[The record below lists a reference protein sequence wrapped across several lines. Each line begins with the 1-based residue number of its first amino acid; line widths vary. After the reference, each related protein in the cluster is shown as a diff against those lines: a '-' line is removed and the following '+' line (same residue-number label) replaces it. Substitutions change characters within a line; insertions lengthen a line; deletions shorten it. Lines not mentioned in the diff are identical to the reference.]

1 LISFDKLVSE
11 FRRIGL
17 SNGDVLLVHSSFK
30 SFGGVEG
37 GPQTVIDALMN
48 VLGSEGTLIIPRF
61 NFDFSTYGTTWDVR
75 STPSHMGII
84 SEFVRKDPRSKKVFH
99 PIYPFSIIGKYADE
113 LIKHRYKGGYS
124 KDSIFHQL
132 LVYDAKIIQI
142 DKVYKST
149 TLIHHAEEIL
159 KVDYKY
165 YKNFTGYVI
174 DENGKKYEDT
184 FNLYVRKINEGYVTD
199 VLPIGKILED
209 DGVMKIDKIA
219 DATIWYMKA
228 RDVYDCTVKA
238 IQKNPHVLCKIIP
251 PTEENKFLIKN
262 YSETLKFNK
271 DYVDKRLSDD
281 KMKKN

>member
-1 LISFDKLVSE
+1 MISFDKLVSE

-17 SNGDVLLVHSSFK
+17 SNSDVLLVHSSFK

-48 VLGSEGTLIIPRF
+48 VLGSEGTLIVPRF

-184 FNLYVRKINEGYVTD
+184 FNLYVRKIDEGYVTD

-209 DGVMKIDKIA
+209 EGVMNIDRIA

-228 RDVYDCTVKA
+228 RDVYDCTVKS

-281 KMKKN
+281 GMKKD

>member
-48 VLGSEGTLIIPRF
+48 VLGSEGTLIVPRF

-184 FNLYVRKINEGYVTD
+184 FNLYVRKIDEGYVTD

-209 DGVMKIDKIA
+209 EGVMNIDRIA

-228 RDVYDCTVKA
+228 RDVYDCTVKS

-281 KMKKN
+281 GMKKD

>member
-1 LISFDKLVSE
+1 MISFDKLVSE

-48 VLGSEGTLIIPRF
+48 VLGSEGTLIVPRF

-165 YKNFTGYVI
+165 YKNFKGYVI

>member
-1 LISFDKLVSE
+1 MISFDKLVFE
-11 FRRIGL
+11 FKRIGL
-17 SNGDVLLVHSSFK
+17 SIGDVVLVHSSFK

-37 GPQTVIDALMN
+37 GPQTVIDALIK
-48 VLGSEGTLIIPRF
+48 VLGDEGTLIVPRF

-84 SEFVRKDPRSKKVFH
+84 SEFVRKDPRSRKVFH

-113 LIKHRYKGGYS
+113 LVKHRYKGGYS
-124 KDSIFHQL
+124 KDSIFNQL
-132 LVYDAKIIQI
+132 LVLDAKIIQI

-149 TLIHHAEEIL
+149 TIIHHVEEIL

-165 YKNFTGYVI
+165 YKNFTGNVI

-184 FNLYVRKINEGYVTD
+184 FNLYVRKLDEGYVTD

-209 DGVMKIDKIA
+209 EDVMKIDKIGE
-219 DATIWYMKA
+219 ATVWYMKA
-228 RDVYDCTVKA
+228 RDVYDCTSKA
-238 IQKNPHVLCKIIP
+238 IQKNPYVLCKIIP

-271 DYVDKRLSDD
+271 NYVNKQLSEDR
-281 KMKKN
+281 MKKD

>member
-1 LISFDKLVSE
+1 MISFDKLVSE

-37 GPQTVIDALMN
+37 GPQTVIDALMD
-48 VLGSEGTLIIPRF
+48 VLGSEGTLIVPRF

-75 STPSHMGII
+75 STHSHMGII

-184 FNLYVRKINEGYVTD
+184 FNLYVRKIDEGYVTD

-209 DGVMKIDKIA
+209 EGVMNIDRIA

-228 RDVYDCTVKA
+228 RDVYDCTVKS

-281 KMKKN
+281 GMKKD

>member
-1 LISFDKLVSE
+1 MISFDKLVSE

-48 VLGSEGTLIIPRF
+48 VLGSEGTLIVPRF

-124 KDSIFHQL
+124 KDSIYHQL

-184 FNLYVRKINEGYVTD
+184 FNLYVRKIDEGYVTD

-209 DGVMKIDKIA
+209 EGVMNIDRIA

-228 RDVYDCTVKA
+228 RDVYDCTVKS

-281 KMKKN
+281 GMKKD

>member
-1 LISFDKLVSE
+1 MISFDKLVSE
-11 FRRIGL
+11 FKRIGL
-17 SNGDVLLVHSSFK
+17 SSGDVLLLHSSFK

-48 VLGSEGTLIIPRF
+48 VLGNEGTLIAPRF

-84 SEFVRKDPRSKKVFH
+84 SEFIRKDPRSRKVFH
-99 PIYPFSIIGKYADE
+99 PIYPFSIIGKHADE

-132 LVYDAKIIQI
+132 LVHDAKIIQI

-149 TLIHHAEEIL
+149 TLIHHVEEIL

-165 YKNFTGYVI
+165 YKNFIGYVV

-184 FNLYVRKINEGYVTD
+184 FNLYVRRIDEGYVTD
-199 VLPIGKILED
+199 VIPIGKILED
-209 DGVMKIDKIA
+209 EGVMKIDKIA

-228 RDVYDCTVKA
+228 RDVYDCTENA
-238 IQKNPHVLCKIIP
+238 IQKNPHILCKIIP

-271 DYVDKRLSDD
+271 NYVDKRLSKDG
-281 KMKKN
+281 MKKD

>member
-1 LISFDKLVSE
+1 M
-11 FRRIGL
+11 IG
-17 SNGDVLLVHSSFK
+17 DTVLVHSSFK
-30 SFGGVEG
+30 SFGKVEG
-37 GPQTVIDALMN
+37 GPQTVIDALIK
-48 VLGSEGTLIIPRF
+48 VLGDEGTLIVPRF

-84 SEFVRKDPRSKKVFH
+84 SEFVRKDPRSRKVFH
-99 PIYPFSIIGKYADE
+99 PIYPFSIIGKHADE
-113 LIKHRYKGGYS
+113 LVQHRYKGGYS
-124 KDSIFHQL
+124 KDSIFNQL
-132 LVYDAKIIQI
+132 LVLDAKIIQI

-149 TLIHHAEEIL
+149 TIIHHVEEIL

-184 FNLYVRKINEGYVTD
+184 FNLYVRKLDEGYVTD
-199 VLPIGKILED
+199 VLPIGKILEAE
-209 DGVMKIDKIA
+209 GIMKIDKIG
-219 DATIWYMKA
+219 DSTVWYMKA

-238 IQKNPHVLCKIIP
+238 IQKNPHILCKKIP

-271 DYVDKRLSDD
+271 NYVEKQLS
-281 KMKKN
+281 KHKIKKD

>member
-1 LISFDKLVSE
+1 MISFDKLVSE

-48 VLGSEGTLIIPRF
+48 VLGSEGTLIVPRF

-184 FNLYVRKINEGYVTD
+184 FNLYVRKIDEGYVTD

-209 DGVMKIDKIA
+209 EGVMNIDRIA

-281 KMKKN
+281 GMKKD

>member
-1 LISFDKLVSE
+1 MISFDKLVSE

-37 GPQTVIDALMN
+37 GPQTVIDALMD
-48 VLGSEGTLIIPRF
+48 VLGSEGTLIVPRF
-61 NFDFSTYGTTWDVR
+61 NFDFSTYGTTWDVH

-99 PIYPFSIIGKYADE
+99 PIYPFSIIGKYANE

-184 FNLYVRKINEGYVTD
+184 FNLYVRKIDEGYVTD

-209 DGVMKIDKIA
+209 QGVMKIDKIA

-281 KMKKN
+281 GMKKD